1 MLSWDQTPALSPMRC
16 CRAWVEINLSALAH
30 NVQQIKALLPQSTDL
45 MTVVKADAYGHGA
58 ITVAQTALASGAT
71 WLGVATV
78 PEGIELRQAGL
89 DAPIL
94 VMGAV
99 NDPEE
104 VKAIAHWRLQPTI
117 VNPKQALVFSET
129 LAAQSRTFENQSSVQ
144 SSIQSSK
151 SIPVHLKL
159 DTGMSRLGF
168 SWTQAVEFARFVQQL
183 PQLEIVSV
191 YSHLATADSPDPAV
205 MRQQQARFEEAIA
218 ALKVAKLLPPR
229 LHLANSAATLATA
242 TGAHPTFHYDMVR
255 VGLCTYGLYPAPHLQ
270 PVADLRPVLEVKAR
284 ITHIKSIEAGAGVS
298 YSHKFVAPKPLKIA
312 TVGIGYADGVPR
324 ILSNQME
331 VIVNNQRVRQ
341 IGAITMDQLMLDVSN
356 LEQVQE
362 GDVVTLLGQAGEHKI
377 SVDHWAEK
385 AGTISWE
392 ILCGFKHRLPRIQS
406 SRQPIEPLAVTTS
419 NHKQSLTQSRQLEAA
434 NSKPPLTHHSA
445 Q

>member
-1 MLSWDQTPALSPMRC
+1 MLSWDKTPALLPMRC

-30 NVQQIKALLPQSTDL
+30 NVQQIKALLPEGTDL
-45 MTVVKADAYGHGA
+45 MSVVKADAYGHGA
-58 ITVAQTALASGAT
+58 VTVACTALASGAT

-104 VKAIAHWRLQPTI
+104 VRAIAHWRLQPTI

-129 LAAQSRTFENQSSVQ
+129 LADQPSV
-144 SSIQSSK
+144 

-168 SWTQAVEFARFVQQL
+168 SWTQAVELARFVQQL
-183 PQLEIVSV
+183 PQLKTVSV
-191 YSHLATADSPDPAV
+191 YSHLATADSPDPTV
-205 MRQQQARFEEAIA
+205 MEQQHARFEAAIA
-218 ALKVAKLLPPR
+218 ALKTANLLPPR
-229 LHLANSAATLATA
+229 LHLANSAATLAVT
-242 TGAHPTFHYDMVR
+242 TGAHRTLHYDMVR

-270 PVADLRPVLEVKAR
+270 LAADLQPVLEVKAR
-284 ITHIKSIEAGAGVS
+284 ITHIQNIEPGAGVS
-298 YSHKFVAPKPLKIA
+298 YSHKFVAQRPMKIA
-312 TVGIGYADGVPR
+312 TVGIGYADGIPR

-331 VIVNNQRVRQ
+331 VIVHNQRIRQ

-356 LEQVQE
+356 LENVQE
-362 GDVVTLLGQAGEHKI
+362 GDVVTLLGQVGEHRL
-377 SVDHWAEK
+377 SADQWAEM

-406 SRQPIEPLAVTTS
+406 GRPPIPQPLTL
-419 NHKQSLTQSRQLEAA
+419 KQSMTY
-434 NSKPPLTHHSA
+434 NSAH
-445 Q
+445 